1 MSKKII
7 PIIIT
12 LLLLS
17 ACGFTLRGSETQT
30 LSTNLQQLELTF
42 NSSSNELGQILRR
55 RLTASGVVI
64 VENPTSYKLTLGD
77 EQNFERIVSVNRNVR
92 AGEYELT
99 LISSFQLEKDG
110 ELLIETEIIS
120 IDQLYEA
127 DPTNAAA
134 KTNEA
139 ELVLTELR
147 QALAEQILRRLQTI
161 R

>member
-1 MSKKII
+1 MSKNII

-17 ACGFTLRGSETQT
+17 ACGFTLRGSETQA

-42 NSSSNELGQILRR
+42 NSSSNGLGQILRR
-55 RLTASGVVI
+55 RLTASGVDI
-64 VENPTSYKLTLGD
+64 VENSTSYKLTLGD
-77 EQNFERIVSVNRNVR
+77 EQNIERIVSVNRNVR